1 MLTLRVKNQEC
12 ELPLRILDLFAGAG
26 GLSLGFERYNA
37 IASQQVFKFVGA
49 VEMDK
54 DACNTLRLNHPELVG
69 DDDTTRIIEGDITQ
83 DDIHKKVIERIGGIG
98 VDIIVGGPPCQSFS
112 MIGTRSGRWVD
123 EEGRCKE
130 DHRDLLFEEYV
141 RLVEQLQP
149 LFIVLENV
157 DGIRSKRDELGRTYL
172 SRIIGELEGK
182 GYHFTIDDH
191 TEKFLRLNA
200 ADYGVPQVR
209 HRIFLVGSRIPGFV
223 MHSPMPTHGDPDAYP
238 DGQLPAGR
246 QRWITLHDAI
256 GDLPKVLAH
265 YTGSNVSLTRW
276 QELQEENTRRKNG
289 ADECAYHTAEFQR
302 HYERLDLS
310 GKAFLDFVAGLH
322 GPLLRY
328 HKARCQQ
335 ASDIQL
341 FEKMPAGAT
350 AKDIFEGE
358 KEGLQALK
366 ALIRYDME
374 SFKDKYRKQQWTRP
388 GTTIFAHL
396 ERDGNRFIHPDKDQA
411 RTFTVREAAR
421 VQSFP
426 DEYLFAGAMK
436 SRYRQIGNAVP
447 PLLARAIAGAIYTS
461 VRENSLLYED
471 GTMVPPDNHST

>member
-1 MLTLRVKNQEC
+1 MLTIRHENQERK
-12 ELPLRILDLFAGAG
+12 LPLRILDLFAGAG
-26 GLSLGFERYNA
+26 GLSLGFDRYNTTVGQK
-37 IASQQVFKFVGA
+37 IYQFIGA

-54 DACNTLRLNHPELVG
+54 DACNTLRLNHPDLVG
-69 DDDTTRIIEGDITQ
+69 DENTTRIIEGDITK
-83 DDIHKKVIERIGGIG
+83 DDVHKKVIERIGKIG

-123 EEGRCKE
+123 EDGRCKE

-149 LFIVLENV
+149 LIIVLENV
-157 DGIRSKRDELGRTYL
+157 DGIRSKRDELGRPYL
-172 SRIIGELEGK
+172 SRIIGDLEGK
-182 GYHFTIDDH
+182 GYHFTINDQ
-191 TEKFLRLNA
+191 TEQYLRLNA
-200 ADYGVPQVR
+200 ADHGVPQVR
-209 HRIFLVGSRIPGFV
+209 HRIFLVGTRISGFS
-223 MHSPMPTHGDPDAYP
+223 MRSPASTHGDPEAHP

-246 QRWITLHDAI
+246 QRWITLRDAI

-265 YTGSNVSLTRW
+265 YTGSNVSLERW

-289 ADECAYHTAEFQR
+289 ADECPYHDEEFQQ
-302 HYERLDLS
+302 HYQRLDQS
-310 GKAFLDFVAGLH
+310 GKAFLDFVAGSH
-322 GPLLRY
+322 GVLLRY

-335 ASDIQL
+335 ESDIQL

-358 KEGLQALK
+358 EGLRALK
-366 ALIRYDME
+366 ELIRYDME
-374 SFKDKYRKQQWTRP
+374 SFKDKYRKQQWSHP

-421 VQSFP
+421 IQSFP
-426 DEYLFAGAMK
+426 DDYLFAGAMK

-447 PLLARAIAGAIYTS
+447 PLLARAIAGAIHTS
-461 VRENSLLYED
+461 LRENSLLYEN
-471 GTMVPPDNHST
+471 GTLVPPEDHST